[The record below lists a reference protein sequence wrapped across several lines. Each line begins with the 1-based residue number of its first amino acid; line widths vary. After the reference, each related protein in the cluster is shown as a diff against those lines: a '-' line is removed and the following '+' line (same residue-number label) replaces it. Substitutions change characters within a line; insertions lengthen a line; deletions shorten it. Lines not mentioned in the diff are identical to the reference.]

1 MTKKFITKIVG
12 DSDRFI
18 RRLKQLVPALVL
30 LALATGCQTQPPLPP
45 ATLQGGTNT
54 AEIITLRAALVD
66 AMKQTLQGGTN
77 ATEIISLREGDVL
90 KISFPANANLN
101 TTQPIRRD
109 GMISLN
115 LVGEV
120 KAAGKTPKEL
130 EKDLVDLYSTQLM
143 SKEVTVEVQSSSFPV
158 YVSGSVLHPGKVMS
172 DHPITAL
179 EAVME
184 AGGYDNTKANLKRV
198 KIIRHEGNSTRNYI
212 VNLKRVVDGKASES
226 FYLKPGDIVIVP
238 ERFSW
243 F

>member
-1 MTKKFITKIVG
+1 MTKNFITKIVG
-12 DSDRFI
+12 GSDRFV
-18 RRLKQLVPALVL
+18 RWLKLLAPGLVL
-30 LALATGCQTQPPLPP
+30 LALATGCQTDQFYSLPD
-45 ATLQGGTNT
+45 QQGTNVT
-54 AEIITLRAALVD
+54 EVIT
-66 AMKQTLQGGTN
+66 
-77 ATEIISLREGDVL
+77 LREGDVL

-109 GMISLN
+109 GMISMP

-120 KAAGKTPKEL
+120 KAVGKTPTEL
-130 EKDLVDLYSTQLM
+130 EKDLADLYSTQLL
-143 SKEVTVEVQSSSFPV
+143 SKEITVEVQSSSFPV
-158 YVSGSVLHPGKVMS
+158 YVSGSVLRPGKVIS

-184 AGGYDNTKANLKRV
+184 AGGYDNTKANLKGV
-198 KIIRHEGNSTRNYI
+198 TIIRHEGNSTRNYI
-212 VNLKRVVDGKASES
+212 VNLKRVVDGKPSES

>member
-1 MTKKFITKIVG
+1 MTKNFIIKIVG
-12 DSDRFI
+12 GSGRFV
-18 RRLKQLVPALVL
+18 RWLKLLAPGLVV
-30 LALATGCQTQPPLPP
+30 LALAAGCQTQPSLPP
-45 ATLQGGTNT
+45 AALQ
-54 AEIITLRAALVD
+54 
-66 AMKQTLQGGTN
+66 GTN
-77 ATEIISLREGDVL
+77 ATEIITLREGDVL

-109 GMISLN
+109 GMISMP
-115 LVGEV
+115 LVGEL
-120 KAAGKTPKEL
+120 KALGKTPKEL
-130 EKDLVDLYSTQLM
+130 EKDLVDLYSTQLL

-158 YVSGSVLHPGKVMS
+158 YVSGSVLRPGKVMS

-184 AGGYDNTKANLKRV
+184 AGGYDNTKANLKEV
-198 KIIRHEGNSTRNYI
+198 TIIRHEGNSTRNYI
-212 VNLKRVVDGKASES
+212 VNLKRVVDGKSSEL

>member
-1 MTKKFITKIVG
+1 MTKNLITKVVG
-12 DSDRFI
+12 GEGYFI
-18 RRLKQLVPALVL
+18 HWLKQLAPVLAVLV
-30 LALATGCQTQPPLPP
+30 LATGCETQTSLFTPVQP
-45 ATLQGGTNT
+45 GTNVT
-54 AEIITLRAALVD
+54 EIIT
-66 AMKQTLQGGTN
+66 
-77 ATEIISLREGDVL
+77 LREGDVL
-90 KISFPANANLN
+90 KISFPGNANLN
-101 TTQPIRRD
+101 KTQPIRRD
-109 GMISLN
+109 GMISLD

-120 KAAGKTPKEL
+120 KAAGKAPKEL
-130 EKDLVDLYSTQLM
+130 EKDLLDLYSTQLV

-184 AGGYDNTKANLKRV
+184 AGGYDYTKANLKGV
-198 KIIRHEGNSTRNYI
+198 TIIRHEGNSTRNYI
-212 VNLKRVVDGKASES
+212 VNLKRVVDGKSSES

>member
-1 MTKKFITKIVG
+1 MTKNFITGIVG
-12 DSDRFI
+12 GSGRFI
-18 RRLKQLVPALVL
+18 DCLKTLLPGLAVL
-30 LALATGCQTQPPLPP
+30 AVLALAAGCQTYEPFPLP
-45 ATLQGGTNT
+45 AQ
-54 AEIITLRAALVD
+54 
-66 AMKQTLQGGTN
+66 QGTN
-77 ATEIISLREGDVL
+77 ATEIITLREGDVL

-109 GMISLN
+109 GMISMPLI
-115 LVGEV
+115 GEV
-120 KAAGKTPKEL
+120 KAAGKTPKQL
-130 EKDLVDLYSTQLM
+130 EADLVDLYSTQLL

-158 YVSGSVLHPGKVMS
+158 YVGGSVFHPGKVIS

-184 AGGYDNTKANLKRV
+184 AGGYDYTKANLKRV
-198 KIIRHEGNSTRNYI
+198 KIIRQEGNSTRNYI
-212 VNLKRVVDGKASES
+212 VNLKRVVDGKSSGS

>member
-1 MTKKFITKIVG
+1 MTKNFITKIIG
-12 DSDRFI
+12 GRGRFV
-18 RRLKQLVPALVL
+18 RRLKQLAPGLVV
-30 LALATGCQTQPPLPP
+30 LALAAGCQTQPSLPP
-45 ATLQGGTNT
+45 AALQGTNT
-54 AEIITLRAALVD
+54 TEIIT
-66 AMKQTLQGGTN
+66 
-77 ATEIISLREGDVL
+77 LREGDVL

-101 TTQPIRRD
+101 KTQPIRRD
-109 GMISLN
+109 GMISLD

-130 EKDLVDLYSTQLM
+130 EKDLLDLYSTQLV

-158 YVSGSVLHPGKVMS
+158 YVSGSVLRPGKVMS

-184 AGGYDNTKANLKRV
+184 AGGYDYTKANLKGV
-198 KIIRHEGNSTRNYI
+198 TIIRHEGNSTRNYI
-212 VNLKRVVDGKASES
+212 VNLKRVVDGKSSEL

>member
-1 MTKKFITKIVG
+1 MTKNFITGIVG
-12 DSDRFI
+12 GSGRFI
-18 RRLKQLVPALVL
+18 DCLKTLLPGLAVL
-30 LALATGCQTQPPLPP
+30 AVLALAAGCQTYEPFPLP
-45 ATLQGGTNT
+45 AQ
-54 AEIITLRAALVD
+54 
-66 AMKQTLQGGTN
+66 QGTN
-77 ATEIISLREGDVL
+77 ATEIITLREGDVL

-109 GMISLN
+109 GMISMPLI
-115 LVGEV
+115 GEV
-120 KAAGKTPKEL
+120 KAAGKTPKQL
-130 EKDLVDLYSTQLM
+130 EADLVDLYSTQLL

-158 YVSGSVLHPGKVMS
+158 YVGGSVFHPGKVIS

-184 AGGYDNTKANLKRV
+184 AGGYDYTKANLKRV
-198 KIIRHEGNSTRNYI
+198 KIIRQEGNSTRNYI

>member
-1 MTKKFITKIVG
+1 MTKNFIIKIVG
-12 DSDRFI
+12 GSGRFV
-18 RRLKQLVPALVL
+18 RWLKLLAPGLVV
-30 LALATGCQTQPPLPP
+30 LALAAGCQTQPSLPP
-45 ATLQGGTNT
+45 AALQ
-54 AEIITLRAALVD
+54 
-66 AMKQTLQGGTN
+66 GTN
-77 ATEIISLREGDVL
+77 ATEIITLREGDVL

-109 GMISLN
+109 GMISMP

-120 KAAGKTPKEL
+120 KAVGKTPTEL
-130 EKDLVDLYSTQLM
+130 EKDLADLYSTQLL

-158 YVSGSVLHPGKVMS
+158 YVSGSVLRPGKVMS

-184 AGGYDNTKANLKRV
+184 AGGYDNTKANLKEV
-198 KIIRHEGNSTRNYI
+198 TIIRHEGNSTRNYI
-212 VNLKRVVDGKASES
+212 VNLKRIVDGKPSES

>member
-1 MTKKFITKIVG
+1 MTKNFIIKIVG
-12 DSDRFI
+12 GSGRFV
-18 RRLKQLVPALVL
+18 RWLKLLAPGLVV
-30 LALATGCQTQPPLPP
+30 LALAAGCQTQPSLPP
-45 ATLQGGTNT
+45 AALQ
-54 AEIITLRAALVD
+54 
-66 AMKQTLQGGTN
+66 GTN
-77 ATEIISLREGDVL
+77 ATEIITLREGDVL

-109 GMISLN
+109 GMISMP
-115 LVGEV
+115 LVGEL
-120 KAAGKTPKEL
+120 KALGKTPKEL
-130 EKDLVDLYSTQLM
+130 EKDLVDLYSTQLL

-158 YVSGSVLHPGKVMS
+158 YVSGSMLRPGKVMS

-184 AGGYDNTKANLKRV
+184 AGGYDNTKANLKEV
-198 KIIRHEGNSTRNYI
+198 TIIRHEGNSTRNYI
-212 VNLKRVVDGKASES
+212 VNLKRIVDGKPSES

>member
-1 MTKKFITKIVG
+1 MTKNFITKIVG
-12 DSDRFI
+12 GSGRFV

-30 LALATGCQTQPPLPP
+30 LALATGCQTQPSLPP
-45 ATLQGGTNT
+45 VTLQGTNT
-54 AEIITLRAALVD
+54 
-66 AMKQTLQGGTN
+66 
-77 ATEIISLREGDVL
+77 TEIISLREGDVL

-109 GMISLN
+109 GMISLD

-184 AGGYDNTKANLKRV
+184 AAGYDNTKANLKRV

>member
-1 MTKKFITKIVG
+1 MTKNFIIKIVG
-12 DSDRFI
+12 GSGRFV
-18 RRLKQLVPALVL
+18 RWLKLLAPGLVV
-30 LALATGCQTQPPLPP
+30 LALAAGCQTQPSLPP
-45 ATLQGGTNT
+45 AALQ
-54 AEIITLRAALVD
+54 
-66 AMKQTLQGGTN
+66 GTN
-77 ATEIISLREGDVL
+77 ATEIITLREGDVL

-109 GMISLN
+109 GMISMP
-115 LVGEV
+115 LVGEL
-120 KAAGKTPKEL
+120 KALGKTPKEL
-130 EKDLVDLYSTQLM
+130 EKDLVDLYSTQLL

-158 YVSGSVLHPGKVMS
+158 YVSGSVLRPGKVMS

-198 KIIRHEGNSTRNYI
+198 TIIRHEGKSTRNYI

>member
-1 MTKKFITKIVG
+1 MIKNFITKIIGGRV
-12 DSDRFI
+12 RFI
-18 RRLKQLVPALVL
+18 HWLKVLGPGLVG
-30 LALATGCQTQPPLPP
+30 LALAAGCQTQPSLP
-45 ATLQGGTNT
+45 ADLQ
-54 AEIITLRAALVD
+54 
-66 AMKQTLQGGTN
+66 GTN
-77 ATEIISLREGDVL
+77 ATEIITLREGDVL

-101 TTQPIRRD
+101 KIQPIRRD
-109 GMISLN
+109 GMISLD

-120 KAAGKTPKEL
+120 KAAGKTPQEL
-130 EKDLVDLYSTQLM
+130 EKTLLDLYSTQLL
-143 SKEVTVEVQSSSFPV
+143 SKAVTVEVQSSSFPV

-184 AGGYDNTKANLKRV
+184 AGGYDNTKANLKGV
-198 KIIRHEGNSTRNYI
+198 TVIRHEGNSTRNYS
-212 VNLKRVVDGKASES
+212 VNLKRVVDGKSSEP

>member
-1 MTKKFITKIVG
+1 MTKNFIIKIVG
-12 DSDRFI
+12 GSGRFV
-18 RRLKQLVPALVL
+18 RWLKLLAPGLVV
-30 LALATGCQTQPPLPP
+30 LALAAGCQTQPSLPP
-45 ATLQGGTNT
+45 AALQ
-54 AEIITLRAALVD
+54 
-66 AMKQTLQGGTN
+66 GTN
-77 ATEIISLREGDVL
+77 ATEIITLREGDVL

-109 GMISLN
+109 GMISMP
-115 LVGEV
+115 LVGEL
-120 KAAGKTPKEL
+120 KALGKTPKEL
-130 EKDLVDLYSTQLM
+130 EKDLVYLYSTQLL

-158 YVSGSVLHPGKVMS
+158 YVSGSVLRPGKVMS

-184 AGGYDNTKANLKRV
+184 AGGYDNTKANLKEV
-198 KIIRHEGNSTRNYI
+198 TIIRHEGNSTRNYI
-212 VNLKRVVDGKASES
+212 VNLKRIVDGKPSES